1 MYNQNYSVLYGPEI
15 WELQKH
21 GGISRY
27 YFELIKRIYQLNPE
41 ARACVPINNNS
52 LAKNLETECIINIDQ
67 NRISTPT
74 QINSIGELN
83 NSKFKIYHATYYGKS
98 NYRLLKKSGFKIV
111 VTVYDLIDEKFS
123 NKKFW
128 ESPRINLKK
137 RAIKFADHLICIS
150 ETTRNDLVEFYKFP
164 EDNVSII
171 HLGADMLNS
180 LDLKIDLPTNMPFL
194 LFVGN
199 RDGYK
204 NFNNFLY
211 AFAKSKKL
219 KTSYNIIA
227 FGGGPF
233 TFQEECLIEKLKC
246 KELVFQLSGD
256 DAILK
261 FLYKS
266 AVALVYPSLY
276 EGFGLPLIEAM
287 QLDCPV
293 IANKGGSIPEI
304 CGDAAIFFD
313 GLSVDSICQ
322 TLELS
327 LENLTLIENIVSKG
341 KLNSLRFSWDKNAI
355 KTDEI
360 YSKLYDF

>member
-1 MYNQNYSVLYGPEI
+1 MSNQNYSVLYGPEI

-27 YFELIKRIYQLNPE
+27 YLELINRIYHLNPKT
-41 ARACVPINNNS
+41 RACIPTNNNS
-52 LAKNLETECIINIDQ
+52 LAKNLVPECIVNIDQ
-67 NRISTPT
+67 NRISSPT
-74 QINSIGELN
+74 QINTIGELTH
-83 NSKFKIYHATYYGKS
+83 SEFKIYHATYYGNS
-98 NYRLLKKSGFKIV
+98 NYRLLKKSGYKII
-111 VTVYDLIDEKFS
+111 VTVYDLISENFS

-150 ETTRNDLVEFYKFP
+150 ETTKNDLVEFYKIP
-164 EDNVSII
+164 EDKISVIY
-171 HLGADMLNS
+171 LGVDLLDS
-180 LDLKIDLPTNMPFL
+180 LDLKVNLPTNMPFL
-194 LFVGN
+194 LVVGN

-219 KTSYNIIA
+219 KTAYQIIA

-233 TFQEECLIEKLKC
+233 TYQEECLIEKLEC

-266 AVALVYPSLY
+266 AAALVYPSLY

-287 QLDCPV
+287 QLDCLV

-304 CGDAAIFFD
+304 CGDSAIFFD
-313 GLSVDSICQ
+313 GLSIDSICQ

-327 LENLTLIENIVSKG
+327 LENHELINNMVAKG
-341 KLNSLRFSWDKNAI
+341 KLNSLRFSWEETAF
-355 KTDEI
+355 KTNEI
-360 YSKLYDF
+360 YSKFHD